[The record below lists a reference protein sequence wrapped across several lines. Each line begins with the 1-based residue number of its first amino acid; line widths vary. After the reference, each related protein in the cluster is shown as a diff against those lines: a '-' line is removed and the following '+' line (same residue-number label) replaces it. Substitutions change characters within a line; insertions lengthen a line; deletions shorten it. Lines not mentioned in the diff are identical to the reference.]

1 MASDSSQK
9 LGIYIFL
16 AGVAIAIVAGI
27 LFAAGQ
33 AGIFAGIETW
43 IPLVLVLFGVV
54 VGFLNIKD
62 KDLHEF
68 LMAAM
73 VLLLLSGTAAGL
85 NQIPAIGVYLASI
98 AQSLAIFVAP
108 AALIVSIKAIKD
120 MAMN

>member
-1 MASDSSQK
+1 MASNSSQK

-33 AGIFAGIETW
+33 IGIFKGIETW
-43 IPLVLVLFGVV
+43 IPLVLVVLGVV

-68 LMAAM
+68 LMASM

-85 NQIPAIGVYLASI
+85 NQIPVVGVYLAAI

-108 AALIVSIKAIKD
+108 AALIVSVKAIKD
-120 MAMN
+120 MALN